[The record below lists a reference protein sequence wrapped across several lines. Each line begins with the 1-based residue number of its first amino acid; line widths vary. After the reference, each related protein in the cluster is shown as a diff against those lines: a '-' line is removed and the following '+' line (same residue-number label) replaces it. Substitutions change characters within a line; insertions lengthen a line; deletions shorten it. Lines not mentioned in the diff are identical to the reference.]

1 MKSKVNDILS
11 KLTLDEKISLLT
23 GGDYMA
29 TVGLERFGLKPKR
42 MADGPHG
49 VRKDSATGA
58 NSREEAESNCT
69 AFPNLCLAAATWD
82 KELIHK
88 MGVALAKDCI
98 HNDVDMLLGPGV
110 NIKRHALCGRNFEYF
125 SEDPVL
131 AGEMAAA
138 YINGLQGLGV
148 AASLKHY
155 AANNQEKYRL
165 TTSVDADMRTL
176 MEIYLKA
183 FEIAIKK
190 SSPATVMC
198 AYNKIHSVW
207 CSENKFL
214 LTEVLRDSWGYNGV
228 VVSDW
233 GAVHN
238 SAKAVLA
245 GLDLR
250 MPKGKDFVK
259 DIKEALENGAIT
271 EEEIEISA
279 KRMIELLMM
288 VPETNISYDR
298 NEQHKVCREV
308 AAEGMVLLKNRDNTL
323 PITPDKYKKVAIIGE
338 FAKSPLIFGQGSAE
352 VHVSDDYID
361 SPIDELRKLCGDE
374 IEFKYMELY
383 KKDAF
388 LKEMLWLKH
397 PEFAKFIADTDLVI
411 MFVGAMESEDT
422 EKLDRRCAE
431 LNQNY
436 EMFINF
442 ALMDNKKVV
451 VVNQSGSAM
460 TFDRWTND
468 VDAVVQMWLGGESA
482 GGAIA
487 DVLCGIVNPSGKLS
501 ETFPKKIRADIEFPG
516 NDLTVEYNE
525 RIFVGYRYYD
535 MHPEEIVYPFGY
547 GLSYTTFEYSN
558 IEVSEKD
565 NSLEITFDIKNTG
578 DIDGAEVAQVYVG
591 DPVSTVKRPV
601 KELKAFE
608 KVFLKAGER
617 KSVALNVDIKDIGY
631 YNVILKN
638 WITEPGKY
646 VIYVG
651 SSSRDIRLKKSI
663 ILRNDVPY
671 TITPTGEDMIG

>member
-1 MKSKVNDILS
+1 MKSEVNEILS
-11 KLTLDEKISLLT
+11 KLTLEEKISLLT
-23 GGDYMA
+23 GGNYMA
-29 TVGLERFGLKPKR
+29 TVGFERFGLKPKR

-49 VRKDSATGA
+49 VRKDSANGA
-58 NSREEAESNCT
+58 NGRNAESNCT

-82 KELIHK
+82 TELMHK

-138 YINGLQGLGV
+138 YINGLQSMGV

-155 AANNQEKYRL
+155 AVNNQEKYRL

-198 AYNKIHSVW
+198 AYNKLHSVW

-214 LTEVLRDSWGYNGV
+214 LTEVLRESWGYNGV

-238 SAKAVLA
+238 SAKAVAA

-250 MPKGKDFVK
+250 MPKGKDFEK
-259 DIKEALENGAIT
+259 DIKEALESGAIT
-271 EEEIEISA
+271 EAEIDICA

-288 VPETNISYDR
+288 IPEKNISYDR
-298 NEQHKVCREV
+298 DEQHRVCREV
-308 AAEGMVLLKNRDNTL
+308 AAEGMVLLENRDNTL
-323 PITPDKYKKVAIIGE
+323 PITSEKYKKIAVIGE
-338 FAKSPLIFGQGSAE
+338 FAKNPLVFGQGSAE

-361 SPIDELRKLCGDE
+361 SPLEEMGKLLGDDVEL
-374 IEFKYMELY
+374 KYMELY
-383 KKDAF
+383 KKDTF
-388 LKEMLWLKH
+388 SKEMLWLKH
-397 PEFAKFIADTDLVI
+397 PEFAKFIADTDLVV

-487 DVLCGIVNPSGKLS
+487 DVLCGIVNPSAKLS
-501 ETFPKKIRADIEFPG
+501 ETFPTKVRADIEFPG
-516 NDLTVEYNE
+516 NDRTVEYNE

-535 MHPEEIVYPFGY
+535 MHPEEIVYPFGH

-558 IEVSEKD
+558 INVSEKG
-565 NSLEITFDIKNTG
+565 NALEITFDIKNTG
-578 DIDGAEVAQVYVG
+578 DIAGAEVAQVYVG

-601 KELKAFE
+601 KELKAFS
-608 KVFLKAGER
+608 KVSLKAGET
-617 KSVALNVDIKDIGY
+617 KTVTLDVDIKDIGY
-631 YNVILKN
+631 YNVILKD

-651 SSSRDIRLKKSI
+651 SSSRDIRLEKSI
-663 ILRNDVPY
+663 VLKNDIPY

>member
-1 MKSKVNDILS
+1 MKSKANEILS
-11 KLTLDEKISLLT
+11 QLTLEEKISLLT
-23 GGDYMA
+23 GGNYMA
-29 TVGLERFGLKPKR
+29 TVGFERFGLKPKR
-42 MADGPHG
+42 IADGPHG
-49 VRKDSATGA
+49 VRKDSADGA
-58 NSREEAESNCT
+58 IGRKAESNCT

-238 SAKAVLA
+238 SAKAVSA

-288 VPETNISYDR
+288 IPETNISYDR
-298 NEQHKVCREV
+298 DEQHKVCREV

-671 TITPTGEDMIG
+671 TITQTGEDMIG

>member
-1 MKSKVNDILS
+1 MKSKANEILS
-11 KLTLDEKISLLT
+11 QLTLEEKISLLT
-23 GGDYMA
+23 GGNYMA
-29 TVGLERFGLKPKR
+29 TVGFERFGLKPKR
-42 MADGPHG
+42 IADGPHG
-49 VRKDSATGA
+49 VRKDSADGA
-58 NSREEAESNCT
+58 NGRKAESNCT

-98 HNDVDMLLGPGV
+98 HHDVDMLLGPGV

-138 YINGLQGLGV
+138 YINGLQSLGV

-238 SAKAVLA
+238 SAKAVSA

-259 DIKEALENGAIT
+259 DIKEALENGVIT

-288 VPETNISYDR
+288 IPETNISYDR
-298 NEQHKVCREV
+298 DEQHKVCREV

-323 PITPDKYKKVAIIGE
+323 PITPEKYKKIAVIGE
-338 FAKSPLIFGQGSAE
+338 FAKNPLIFGQGSAE
-352 VHVSDDYID
+352 VHVSEDYID
-361 SPIDELRKLCGDE
+361 SPLEEMAKLLGDDVEL
-374 IEFKYMELY
+374 KYMELY

-422 EKLDRRCAE
+422 EKLDRRTAE

-646 VIYVG
+646 IIYIG
-651 SSSRDIRLKKSI
+651 SSSRDIRLEKSI
-663 ILRNDVPY
+663 ILQNDVPY

>member
-11 KLTLDEKISLLT
+11 GLTLDEKISLLT
-23 GGDYMA
+23 GGEYMA

-49 VRKDSATGA
+49 VRKDSVTGP
-58 NSREEAESNCT
+58 NGMCSESNCT

-82 KELIHK
+82 KALIHK

-98 HNDVDMLLGPGV
+98 YHDVDMLLGPGA

-138 YINGLQGLGV
+138 YINGLQSLGV
-148 AASLKHY
+148 AASIKHY
-155 AANNQEKYRL
+155 AVNNQEKYRL

-183 FEIAIKK
+183 FEIAVKK
-190 SSPATVMC
+190 SSPATIMC
-198 AYNKIHSVW
+198 AYNKLHSIW

-214 LTEVLRDSWGYNGV
+214 LTEVLRDSWGYDGV

-238 SAKAVLA
+238 SAKAVCA

-250 MPKGKDFVK
+250 MPKGKDFVE
-259 DIKEALENGAIT
+259 DIKETLSEGRIT
-271 EEEIEISA
+271 EAEIEISA
-279 KRMIELLMM
+279 KRMIKLLMM
-288 VPETNISYDR
+288 IPETNINYDR
-298 NEQHKVCREV
+298 DEQHKICREV
-308 AAEGMVLLKNRDNTL
+308 AAEGMVLLKNRDDTL
-323 PITPDKYKKVAIIGE
+323 PITPEKYKKVAVIGE

-352 VHVSDDYID
+352 VHVSGDYID
-361 SPIDELRKLCGDE
+361 SPLEEMRKLLGNE
-374 IEFKYMELY
+374 VEFKYMELY

-397 PEFAKFIADTDLVI
+397 PEFSKFIADTDLVV

-436 EMFINF
+436 EMFIEF
-442 ALMDNKKVV
+442 ALLDNKKVV

-460 TFDRWTND
+460 TFGKWTEG
-468 VDAVVQMWLGGESA
+468 VDSIVQMWLGGESA

-487 DVLCGIVNPSGKLS
+487 DVLCGVVNPSGKLS
-501 ETFPKKIRADIEFPG
+501 ETFPTKVRSDIEFPG

-535 MHPEEIVYPFGY
+535 MHPEEIVYPFGH
-547 GLSYTTFEYSN
+547 GLSYTNFDYSN
-558 IEVSEKD
+558 IDVSEKND
-565 NSLEITFDIKNTG
+565 TLEISFEIKNTG
-578 DIDGAEVAQVYVG
+578 DIDGAEIAEVYVG
-591 DPVSTVKRPV
+591 DPISTVKRPI

-608 KVFLKAGER
+608 KVFLKPGET
-617 KSVALNVDIKDIGY
+617 KKVTLNVDIRDIGY
-631 YNVILKN
+631 YNVVLKD

-651 SSSRDIRLKKSI
+651 SSSRDIRLEKSI
-663 ILRNDVPY
+663 VLKRDVPY
-671 TITPTGEDMIG
+671 TITPTGADMIG

>member
-1 MKSKVNDILS
+1 VKSKVNDILS
-11 KLTLDEKISLLT
+11 GLTLDEKISLLT
-23 GGDYMA
+23 GGEYMA

-49 VRKDSATGA
+49 VRKDSVTGP
-58 NSREEAESNCT
+58 NGMCSESNCT

-82 KELIHK
+82 KALIHK

-98 HNDVDMLLGPGV
+98 YHDVDMLLGPGA

-138 YINGLQGLGV
+138 YINGLQSLGV
-148 AASLKHY
+148 AASIKHY
-155 AANNQEKYRL
+155 AVNNQEKYRL

-183 FEIAIKK
+183 FEIAVKK
-190 SSPATVMC
+190 SSPATIMC
-198 AYNKIHSVW
+198 AYNKLHSIW

-214 LTEVLRDSWGYNGV
+214 LTEVLRDSWGYDGV

-238 SAKAVLA
+238 SARAVSA

-250 MPKGKDFVK
+250 MPKGKVFVE
-259 DIKEALENGAIT
+259 DIKEALSEGRIT
-271 EEEIEISA
+271 EAEIEISA
-279 KRMIELLMM
+279 KRMIKLLMM
-288 VPETNISYDR
+288 IPETNINYDR
-298 NEQHKVCREV
+298 DEQHKICREV
-308 AAEGMVLLKNRDNTL
+308 AAEGMVLLKNRDDTL
-323 PITPDKYKKVAIIGE
+323 PITPEKYKKVAVIGE

-352 VHVSDDYID
+352 VHVSGDYID
-361 SPIDELRKLCGDE
+361 SPLEEMRKLLGNE
-374 IEFKYMELY
+374 VEFKYMELY

-397 PEFAKFIADTDLVI
+397 PEFSKFIADTDLVV

-436 EMFINF
+436 EMFIEF
-442 ALMDNKKVV
+442 ALLDNKKVV

-460 TFDRWTND
+460 SFGKWTEG
-468 VDAVVQMWLGGESA
+468 VDSIVQMWLGGESA

-487 DVLCGIVNPSGKLS
+487 DVLCGVVNPSGKLS
-501 ETFPKKIRADIEFPG
+501 ETFPTKVRSDIEFPG

-535 MHPEEIVYPFGY
+535 MHPEEIVYPFGH
-547 GLSYTTFEYSN
+547 GLSYTNFDYSN
-558 IEVSEKD
+558 IDVSEKND
-565 NSLEITFDIKNTG
+565 TLEISFEIKNTG
-578 DIDGAEVAQVYVG
+578 DIDGAEIAEVYVG
-591 DPVSTVKRPV
+591 DPISTVKRPI

-608 KVFLKAGER
+608 KVFLKPGET
-617 KSVALNVDIKDIGY
+617 KKVTLNVDIRDIGY
-631 YNVILKN
+631 YNVVLKD

-651 SSSRDIRLKKSI
+651 SSSRDIRLEKSI
-663 ILRNDVPY
+663 VLKRDVPY
-671 TITPTGEDMIG
+671 TITPTGADMIG